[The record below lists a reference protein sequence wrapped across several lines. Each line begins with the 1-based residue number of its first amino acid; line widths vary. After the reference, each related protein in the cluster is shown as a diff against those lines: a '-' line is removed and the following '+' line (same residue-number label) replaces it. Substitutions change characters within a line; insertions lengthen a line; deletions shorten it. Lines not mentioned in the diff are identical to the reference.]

1 MNDFPINYKAGGEIN
16 PDSKY
21 VKDYFAHSS
30 GSAGGVLVGK
40 RHSEGGIK
48 AINKSTGQPIE
59 VEGGEVVITRNAV
72 SDNKK
77 REFEGEML
85 TNREILSRI
94 NQSGGGVAI
103 FSEGGDIIGNT
114 CSCSG
119 QSYRYGGKTMM
130 DYEILR
136 DLSNYDNQKYYE
148 TLSHDVYEKG
158 GTVDISELN
167 DTEIYVIQ
175 RLNNI
180 FDVCDLRR
188 DKINEIKRL
197 TDSGMVYFTP
207 SPDHSCY
214 ELRLTEYGADAI
226 NKIDAG
232 MYERGG
238 ATASDCG
245 CGKSYK
251 NGGETD
257 IDGKY
262 KYFKGVK
269 ADYDNQFLVNKA
281 IEELI
286 ENIPAEKMSPEEKNF
301 ISYFS
306 GYGGLEKY
314 GATGK
319 GLLYEYF
326 TPSII
331 AEKMWGLA
339 YKYGFNGGRVLEPSC
354 GIGEFIKYA
363 PDQELVTGYEINEIS
378 AKICRILYPQ
388 ADIQSKYFETFFIKN
403 NDSIKGNIKG
413 LPKFSLIIGNPPY
426 GSMGGKYAG
435 MGEKA
440 YTKANN
446 YIEYFISRGLDLLEK
461 DGLLIFI
468 IGTEVAAGGTPF
480 LKQGMTEV
488 KKIIADKSELLDAYR
503 LPNGVF
509 ETTDVLTDI
518 IVLRKK

>member
-1 MNDFPINYKAGGEIN
+1 MDKYKKGEIN

-48 AINKSTGQPIE
+48 AINKGTGQPIE
-59 VEGGEVVITRNAV
+59 VEGGEVVITRRAV
-72 SDNKK
+72 SDNTK

-103 FSEGGDIIGNT
+103 FSEGGDIVGTT

-119 QSYRYGGKTMM
+119 KSYKYGGKTMM
-130 DYEILR
+130 DYEIVS
-136 DLSNYDNQKYYE
+136 DLSKYDNQQYYN
-148 TLSHDVYEKG
+148 TLSHKSYEEG
-158 GTVDISELN
+158 GQIDNLN
-167 DTEIYVIQ
+167 ETEIYIIQ
-175 RLNNI
+175 RLN
-180 FDVCDLRR
+180 DVTDVTDLKRER
-188 DKINEIKRL
+188 IDEIKRL
-197 TDSGMVYFTP
+197 TDAGVVYHTLSP
-207 SPDHSCY
+207 SHNCY
-214 ELRLTEYGADAI
+214 EIRLTDYGADI
-226 NKIDAG
+226 LKKIDASI
-232 MYERGG
+232 YERGG
-238 ATASDCG
+238 ATSSDCG
-245 CGKSYK
+245 CGNYK
-251 NGGETD
+251 KGGATEVS
-257 IDGKY
+257 GN
-262 KYFKGVK
+262 YFKGVK
-269 ADYDNQFLVNKA
+269 ADYENQYLLNKA
-281 IEELI
+281 IEELV
-286 ENIPAEKMSPEEKNF
+286 ETVPADKLTTEEKNF
-301 ISYFS
+301 VSYFS

-326 TPSII
+326 TPSMI

-363 PDQELVTGYEINEIS
+363 PDQELVSGYEINETS
-378 AKICRILYPQ
+378 AKICRILFPK
-388 ADIQSKYFETFFIKN
+388 ADIQTKYFETFFIKN
-403 NDSIKGNIKG
+403 NDSIKSNIKN

-446 YIEYFISRGLDLLEK
+446 YIDYFISRGLDLLEK
-461 DGLLIFI
+461 GGLLIFI

-480 LKQGMTEV
+480 LQQGMTEA
-488 KKIIADKSELLDAYR
+488 KKIIAEKSILLDAYR

-518 IVLRKK
+518 IVLKKK